1 MIKEIQAGD
10 IPLSFHQVM
19 IRVQIKSVSIVN
31 KQQLEESQT
40 YTYNCYKTIL
50 TCWTMQIQPSRL
62 HTMSTLFLW
71 LSFIT
76 FLRIFKIQVYT
87 DELSYVIC
95 NVSTK

>member
-1 MIKEIQAGD
+1 MIKEIQADD

-50 TCWTMQIQPSRL
+50 TC
-62 HTMSTLFLW
+62 
-71 LSFIT
+71 
-76 FLRIFKIQVYT
+76 
-87 DELSYVIC
+87 
-95 NVSTK
+95 